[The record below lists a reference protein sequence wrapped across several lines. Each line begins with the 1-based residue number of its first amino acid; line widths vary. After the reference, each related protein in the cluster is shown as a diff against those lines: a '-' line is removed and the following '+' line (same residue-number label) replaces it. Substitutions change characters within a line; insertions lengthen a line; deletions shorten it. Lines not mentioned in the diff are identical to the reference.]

1 MGMSNMSVTVIRRVL
16 FCAVLLL
23 ALALLAGA
31 PSFGAGGPALTP
43 AAESSTPAEPT
54 ITVFAMIGDFGSH
67 DGHAAA
73 VAALVKSWHPAF
85 IVTTGDDYYKQAG
98 GKGADRYR
106 RSVAT
111 YYAAWMKGVPK
122 YHGRKVGTAKVNAF
136 FPALGNHDYTDAR
149 PSPKTYLN
157 YFTLPG
163 AGFTS
168 SSGSERYYDFTK
180 GPIHFFILDSNPQEP
195 RGVFASSRQ
204 AQWLQRALASS
215 TSSWNVVVDHHPPFS
230 SDTAHGSTVYMQWP
244 FAEWGADVVISGH
257 AHVYERFMHDGIP
270 YIVNGLGGGA
280 RHSFAPTA
288 TPESAIQF
296 DTTWGAQRVTETSSK
311 LRFEFYDVS
320 GQLIDQYDVW
330 R

>member
-1 MGMSNMSVTVIRRVL
+1 MDANLTRRVIL
-16 FCAVLLL
+16 CAALLL
-23 ALALLAGA
+23 ALALVGST
-31 PSFGAGGPALTP
+31 PSFGALPSEFRQ
-43 AAESSTPAEPT
+43 AADTASSDDAT
-54 ITVFAMIGDFGSH
+54 ITVFAVIGDFGSH
-67 DGHAAA
+67 DRHAAA

-98 GKGADRYR
+98 GKGADTYR

-149 PSPKTYLN
+149 PAPKTYLN

-163 AGFTS
+163 AGFTN
-168 SSGSERYYDFTK
+168 SSGRERYYDFTK

-195 RGVFASSRQ
+195 HGVSVLSRQ

-244 FAEWGADVVISGH
+244 FAEWGADAVISGH
-257 AHVYERFMHDGIP
+257 AHVYERFMQDGIP
-270 YIVNGLGGGA
+270 YFVNGLGGGA
-280 RHSFAPTA
+280 RHNFAATS
-288 TPESAIQF
+288 TPEPEVQF
-296 DTTWGAQRVTETSSK
+296 DTTWGAQRVVETSSR

-320 GQLIDQYDVW
+320 GRLIDEYDVW